1 MSNSTTELN
10 VPTITKSLLQVQGVE
25 HVLAHGCGIGS
36 TSFTVIIWTAEACVD
51 ATITTSEQLAEL
63 TDIVECHVTDALVG
77 KKRKINFRITH

>member
-1 MSNSTTELN
+1 MNTPKPELN

-25 HVLAHGCGIGS
+25 HVLAHGCGNGS
-36 TSFTVIIWTAEACVD
+36 TNFTVLVWTEEACID

-63 TDIVECHVTDALVG
+63 TDIVECHVTDALVS